1 MKRMA
6 KDLKETPVNEMTD
19 YKLYTLM
26 LEFPSLDNN
35 ANELKNAL
43 KSEGLDL
50 DEVEFDS
57 IVHELKDYLERVK
70 KDEDVVEIDIF
81 MKIED
86 YLKRLNRQFAD
97 MQIKS

>member
-1 MKRMA
+1 MKRIA

-19 YKLYTLM
+19 YKLYALM
-26 LEFPSLDNN
+26 LEFPSLDDN
-35 ANELKNAL
+35 ANELKSAL

-50 DEVEFDS
+50 DELEFDS

-70 KDEDVVEIDIF
+70 KDEDVVEVDIF

-86 YLKRLNRQFAD
+86 YLKRINRQFAD

>member
-1 MKRMA
+1 M
-6 KDLKETPVNEMTD
+6 
-19 YKLYTLM
+19 
-26 LEFPSLDNN
+26 
-35 ANELKNAL
+35 